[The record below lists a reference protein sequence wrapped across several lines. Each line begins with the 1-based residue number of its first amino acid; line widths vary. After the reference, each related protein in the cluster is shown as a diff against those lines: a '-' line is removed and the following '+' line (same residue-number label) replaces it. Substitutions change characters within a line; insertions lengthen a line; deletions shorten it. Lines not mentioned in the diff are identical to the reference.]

1 MTTERVLVVA
11 QAFKET
17 LSASEVASAIAA
29 GVEDAGAEP
38 EVVLGSDGGDGL
50 LEAVATRLVKKTTH
64 VVTGPLGEPVE
75 AVAGWLAEDEAIVE
89 SRLVCGLSLVPP
101 DRRNPRLTTSR
112 GVGEL
117 ILELAGLGARR
128 VLAGLGGSATM
139 DGGLG
144 MARAF
149 GWVPRGPSGTVLPDC
164 GDSLAELE
172 AIEGGKRPP
181 VSLIGLADVHNRLL
195 GPDGAAVYAPQ
206 KGASP
211 EDTARLLAGLER
223 LVGLL
228 ADRGSWELAERPGA
242 GAAGGL
248 GFGILFFG
256 AGELEPG
263 ARWVLDRAGFDQQLE
278 GAAMVVVAEG
288 TFDPTSLCGKLT
300 GEVIRRA
307 KQAGVPVTLLAPRV
321 ESPPQGVT
329 VESGGGRWSSEE
341 LRQRAAGAV
350 RRQLGAR

>member
-17 LSASEVASAIAA
+17 LSLSEVASAIAA
-29 GVEDAGAEP
+29 GVEDAGAQP
-38 EVVLGSDGGDGL
+38 DVILGSDGGDGL
-50 LEAVATRLVKKTTH
+50 LEAVAARLVKQTTH
-64 VVTGPLGEPVE
+64 VVTGPRGEPVE

-101 DRRNPRLTTSR
+101 DLRNPRRTTTR

-117 ILELAGLGARR
+117 VLELAGLGARR
-128 VLAGLGGSATM
+128 VLVGLGGSATM

-149 GWVPRGPSGTVLPDC
+149 GWVPRGRSGTVLPDC

-172 AIEGGKRPP
+172 ALEVGERPP
-181 VSLIGLADVHNRLL
+181 VSLLGLVDVENPLL
-195 GPDGAAVYAPQ
+195 GPEGAAVYAPQ

-211 EDTARLLAGLER
+211 EDTVRLMAGLER
-223 LVGLL
+223 LVDFL
-228 ADRGSWELAERPGA
+228 ADRGARGLAERPGA

-256 AGELEPG
+256 SGELEPG
-263 ARWVLDRAGFDQQLE
+263 ARWVLDRAGFDQRLE
-278 GAAMVVVAEG
+278 GAAMVLVAEG
-288 TFDPTSLCGKLT
+288 AFDRTSLCGKLT
-300 GEVIRRA
+300 GEVIRGA
-307 KQAGVPVTLLAPRV
+307 KRAGVPVALLAPRV
-321 ESPPQGVT
+321 EFAPEGVT
-329 VESGGGRWSSEE
+329 LESGGGRWSKED
-341 LRQRAAGAV
+341 LRKRAASAISRG
-350 RRQLGAR
+350 LGAL